1 MHLYRTHNCSELRTS
16 HVGEIV
22 RISGWVHRKRDHGGL
37 LFLDI
42 RDHFGITQCV
52 TDMESEI
59 FKVVENLRVESVITV
74 TGNLIQRSDDTI
86 NKKIPTGEVE
96 IKIDELEIQSMSEV
110 LPLQVNS
117 EEDSGEEIRLKYRY
131 LDLRRERI
139 HSNIILRSSVGFD
152 LSLSTQIFIFLI
164 LEVFCA
170 CRKSGALVNKI
181 IFPF

>member
-1 MHLYRTHNCSELRTS
+1 MHLYRTHNCSELRTK

-42 RDHFGITQCV
+42 RDHFGLTQCV

-59 FKVVENLRVESVITV
+59 FKAVENLRVESVITV
-74 TGNLIQRSDDTI
+74 TGKLIQRSDDTI

-96 IKIDELEIQSMSEV
+96 IKIDALEIQSMSEV

-117 EEDSGEEIRLKYRY
+117 DEDSGEEIRLKYRY

-139 HSNIILRSSVGFD
+139 HSNIMLRSSVIQ
-152 LSLSTQIFIFLI
+152 SKTEQSSQKIRSFL
-164 LEVFCA
+164 
-170 CRKSGALVNKI
+170 
-181 IFPF
+181 